1 MNDKNRL
8 KAEAV
13 TLGEL
18 IVAITDAAV
27 EVTKD
32 QGDRLPNRPAFF
44 FVWWRFLMRK
54 LPICSRPGRA
64 PFTRRA
70 WRV

>member
-32 QGDRLPNRPAFF
+32 QEIAYRIAGRFF
-44 FVWWRFLMRK
+44 SSGGGF
-54 LPICSRPGRA
+54 
-64 PFTRRA
+64 
-70 WRV
+70 